1 MVLVHAYGVASDA
14 NLKAYLL
21 VTETEDGA
29 RQCLTR
35 HPNGH
40 VVSETG
46 VDVTLARVR
55 YEAAHFDSGWNLFL
69 RRSDVE
75 KILGEP
81 LPAACHVGESITE
94 PELRLVQPDK
104 LRIECVMCTLC

>member
-1 MVLVHAYGVASDA
+1 
-14 NLKAYLL
+14 
-21 VTETEDGA
+21 
-29 RQCLTR
+29 
-35 HPNGH
+35 
-40 VVSETG
+40 
-46 VDVTLARVR
+46 
-55 YEAAHFDSGWNLFL
+55 
-69 RRSDVE
+69 VE